1 MRIIFAGTPDF
12 AAVALQAL
20 ADAGH
25 EIPLVLTQPDRPSGR
40 GMKLTP
46 SPVKV
51 LAQKLGIEVAT
62 PFTLSL
68 KKDPDGAAAMHARL
82 KSLNADLLVV
92 AAYGLILPLP
102 VLDCAKGI
110 GKFGDIK
117 ALNIHAS
124 LLPRWRG
131 AAPIA
136 RAIEAGDAE
145 TGVTLMKMELGLDTG
160 PMVAEART
168 PILAEDTTATLTERL
183 ASMGANLLVQ
193 SLQHANELIAR
204 RSLTRVFS
212 TRKSCSK
219 AKNAFNGAIPLQSLL
234 EDYALLHRSPDSN
247 FTEVLMSSK
256 SGQPQPKM
264 PIQVYPAKC
273 SRLSMTLLSVAE
285 LELSVLQ
292 NFSVQAKLEAQRR
305 QPYRDCTSKRV
316 RCFNDGSG
324 PQ

>member
-102 VLDCAKGI
+102 VLDCAK
-110 GKFGDIK
+110 
-117 ALNIHAS
+117 AS
-124 LLPRWRG
+124 ANSVISKLSIFMRVCSRAGAVLPLLPGRLK
-131 AAPIA
+131 P
-136 RAIEAGDAE
+136 
-145 TGVTLMKMELGLDTG
+145 VTLK
-160 PMVAEART
+160 
-168 PILAEDTTATLTERL
+168 LAL
-183 ASMGANLLVQ
+183 
-193 SLQHANELIAR
+193 
-204 RSLTRVFS
+204 RS
-212 TRKSCSK
+212 
-219 AKNAFNGAIPLQSLL
+219 
-234 EDYALLHRSPDSN
+234 
-247 FTEVLMSSK
+247 
-256 SGQPQPKM
+256 
-264 PIQVYPAKC
+264 
-273 SRLSMTLLSVAE
+273 
-285 LELSVLQ
+285 
-292 NFSVQAKLEAQRR
+292 
-305 QPYRDCTSKRV
+305 
-316 RCFNDGSG
+316 
-324 PQ
+324 

>member
-193 SLQHANELIAR
+193 SLQHANELICTPQPDEGVLYAEAAQKR
-204 RSLTRVFS
+204 KTHSMERFRFS
-212 TRKSCSK
+212 HCSK
-219 AKNAFNGAIPLQSLL
+219 TTRFYTVPRTRI
-234 EDYALLHRSPDSN
+234 SP
-247 FTEVLMSSK
+247 
-256 SGQPQPKM
+256 
-264 PIQVYPAKC
+264 
-273 SRLSMTLLSVAE
+273 
-285 LELSVLQ
+285 
-292 NFSVQAKLEAQRR
+292 
-305 QPYRDCTSKRV
+305 
-316 RCFNDGSG
+316 RC
-324 PQ
+324 

>member
-117 ALNIHAS
+117 SLNIHAS

-193 SLQHANELIAR
+193 SCNMQMSLFAR

>member
-1 MRIIFAGTPDF
+1 
-12 AAVALQAL
+12 
-20 ADAGH
+20 
-25 EIPLVLTQPDRPSGR
+25 
-40 GMKLTP
+40 MKLTP

-131 AAPIA
+131 AAP
-136 RAIEAGDAE
+136 
-145 TGVTLMKMELGLDTG
+145 MDTG

-193 SLQHANELIAR
+193 SLQHANELICTPQPDEGVLYAEKLLKSEKRIQWSDSASVIAR
-204 RSLTRVFS
+204 RLR
-212 TRKSCSK
+212 
-219 AKNAFNGAIPLQSLL
+219 AFTPFPGLEFHRGADVVKVWSATA
-234 EDYALLHRSPDSN
+234 EDADTGLSG
-247 FTEVLMSSK
+247 EVLSIEHDLVVRCGVGALRITELQRPGKTRSSAQAAVQGLHLQK
-256 SGQPQPKM
+256 G
-264 PIQVYPAKC
+264 
-273 SRLSMTLLSVAE
+273 E
-285 LELSVLQ
+285 VLQ
-292 NFSVQAKLEAQRR
+292 
-305 QPYRDCTSKRV
+305 
-316 RCFNDGSG
+316 
-324 PQ
+324 

>member
-110 GKFGDIK
+110 GKFRDIK

-193 SLQHANELIAR
+193 SLQHANELICTPQPDEGVLYAEKLLKSEKRIQWSDSAAVIAR
-204 RSLTRVFS
+204 RLR
-212 TRKSCSK
+212 
-219 AKNAFNGAIPLQSLL
+219 AFTPFPGLEFHRGADVVKVWSATA
-234 EDYALLHRSPDSN
+234 EDADTGLSG
-247 FTEVLMSSK
+247 EVLSIEHDLVVRCRVGALRITELQRPGKTRSSAQAAVQGLHLQK
-256 SGQPQPKM
+256 G
-264 PIQVYPAKC
+264 
-273 SRLSMTLLSVAE
+273 E
-285 LELSVLQ
+285 VLQ
-292 NFSVQAKLEAQRR
+292 
-305 QPYRDCTSKRV
+305 
-316 RCFNDGSG
+316 
-324 PQ
+324 